1 MQAYHPIEGAR
12 SDVFVFADHA
22 SRHVPDWV
30 GALGVSAPDMRRHI
44 AYDIGSEWVA
54 RRLCAQLDCAGL
66 LCGFSRLVIDANRDL
81 AAPGLIPDTSDGT
94 TIPANQNLSLPQREE
109 RIQRLY
115 TAYHDALGRD
125 LDARPGALA
134 ISVHSFTPQIIGEP
148 PRDTDIGL
156 LVKDDSETAVAFKTE
171 LIRTAPD
178 LQIDINLPYSAH
190 DLNFTVDN
198 SVVTRGHPHLA
209 IELRQDHIDT
219 LTGAHVMADRIARA
233 VRTILQET

>member
-1 MQAYHPIEGAR
+1 MLAYEPIDGAR
-12 SDVFVFADHA
+12 TDVFVFADHA
-22 SRHVPDWV
+22 SRVIPDWI
-30 GALGVSAPDMRRHI
+30 GDLGVSEADMRRHI

-54 RRLCAQLDCAGL
+54 RRLCALLDCGGL
-66 LCGFSRLVIDANRDL
+66 LCGFSRLVIDANRDPG
-81 AAPGLIPDTSDGT
+81 APGLIPTESDGT
-94 TIPANQNLSLPQREE
+94 PIPGNRDLTLPQRDE
-109 RIQRLY
+109 RIERLY
-115 TAYHDALGRD
+115 TPYHDALGRD

-134 ISVHSFTPQIIGEP
+134 ISVHSFTPQIGGEP
-148 PRDTDIGL
+148 PRETDVGL

-171 LIRTAPD
+171 FLQIAPD

-219 LTGAHVMADRIARA
+219 MTGANIMAGRIARA
-233 VRTILQET
+233 VNTILRQD